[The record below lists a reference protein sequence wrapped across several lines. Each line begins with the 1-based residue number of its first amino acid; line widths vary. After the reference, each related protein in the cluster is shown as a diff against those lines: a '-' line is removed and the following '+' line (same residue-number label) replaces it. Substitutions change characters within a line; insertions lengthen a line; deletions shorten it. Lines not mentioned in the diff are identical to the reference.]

1 MIFTHSDIEAFL
13 VLSGDT
19 NPLHC
24 DDEYARRSGFDR
36 AVVPGMLA
44 VSRFMNGNPKTIRAA
59 FRHPLYADKEYPT
72 LLVASAKSFYIGNN
86 PKRAMFWFDDA
97 VFVEHWSVSDEEHVG
112 EYPVAMPLSWQH
124 LVLCWTSWFVGTQLP
139 GAGAILSNF
148 EAEFSGA
155 TDVVLDNLAY
165 AVRIAQRN
173 EALKMVVLDAALR
186 SGDAEACCEIRA
198 FEGRG
203 R

>member
-1 MIFTHSDIEAFL
+1 MIFNHSDIEAFL

-24 DDEYARRSGFDR
+24 DHDFARRSGFDM

-44 VSRFMNGNPKTIRAA
+44 ALRVVGARKTIRAA
-59 FRHPLYADKEYPT
+59 FRHPLYGGVEYPFIMDSERNA
-72 LLVASAKSFYIGNN
+72 VSIGNN
-86 PKRAMFWFDDA
+86 PKRAMMWFDDA
-97 VFVEHWSVSDEEHVG
+97 VSVEHWSASDEEHVG

-148 EAEFSGA
+148 EAEFSGT
-155 TDVVLDNLAY
+155 TDAVLDNLAY
-165 AVRIAQRN
+165 AVRIAQQ
-173 EALKMVVLDAALR
+173 AHGMVVMDAALR
-186 SGDAEACCEIRA
+186 SGDAEAYCEIRA
-198 FEGRG
+198 FEARTK
-203 R
+203 